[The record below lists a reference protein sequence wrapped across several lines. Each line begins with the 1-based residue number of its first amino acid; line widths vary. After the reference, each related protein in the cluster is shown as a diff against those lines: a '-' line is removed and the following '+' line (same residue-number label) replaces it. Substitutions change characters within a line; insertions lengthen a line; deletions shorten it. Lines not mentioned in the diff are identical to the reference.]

1 MTTKQLDGK
10 VAVVTGAARGLGK
23 AIALGLAEAGASVFA
38 TDVLDAVEATAG
50 AITAAGG
57 MAASF
62 TADLRNVANVAA
74 VFSHAVERFGTVDI
88 LVNVAGLQTTT
99 ATVDYTEEIWD
110 LHTDVNYNA
119 VFFCSQAAA
128 KIMIPKGRGKIVNV
142 ASTSAF
148 VSSRNAKVAY
158 DSTKGAVRQL
168 TVSMGA
174 ELARK
179 GINVNAIAPGT
190 MLTDMTARILATPEQ
205 RAATLLRIPLGRIGE
220 PADVVGPVLF
230 LCSPASDY
238 VVGHTL
244 VVDGGW
250 LL

>member
-1 MTTKQLDGK
+1 M
-10 VAVVTGAARGLGK
+10 VTGAGRGLGRS
-23 AIALGLAEAGASVFA
+23 IALGLAEAGAKVFV
-38 TDVLDAVEATAG
+38 TDVLEEVQTTAEA
-50 AITAAGG
+50 IRAAGG
-57 MAASF
+57 AAGAF
-62 TADLRNVANVAA
+62 RADLREIANVKAVFDAA
-74 VFSHAVERFGTVDI
+74 VSAFGTVDI

-99 ATVDYTEEIWD
+99 ATVDYTEEVWD
-110 LHTDVNYNA
+110 LHTDVNFKA

-128 KIMIPKGRGKIVNV
+128 KIMIPKGKGKIVNI

-179 GINVNAIAPGT
+179 GINVNAVAPGT
-190 MLTDMTARILATPEQ
+190 IMTDMTAKILETPEL
-205 RAATLLRIPLGRIGE
+205 RASTLQRIPLGRIGQ
-220 PADVVGPVLF
+220 PQDVVGPVVF
-230 LCSPASDY
+230 LCSPDSDY